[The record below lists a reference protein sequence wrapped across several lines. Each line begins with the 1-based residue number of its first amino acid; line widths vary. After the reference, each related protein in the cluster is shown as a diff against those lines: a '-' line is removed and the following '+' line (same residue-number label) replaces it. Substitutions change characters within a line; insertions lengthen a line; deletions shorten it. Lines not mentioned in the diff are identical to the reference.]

1 MDLWGPGRLRSAV
14 VENDVL
20 LVQILS
26 FASLGTLQLLS
37 MANKRW
43 LDRAYSLSS
52 EVAVDMDAWPFA
64 RTELGKTLKVQN
76 QIRVGG
82 QLWTNPMIL
91 KDSKVRDADLLLA
104 LKRFR
109 PTQLAR
115 LAASS
120 SCLSSSSVSRALTS
134 FSHLRELSLS
144 SCGSGK
150 LGAEVQASLDLC
162 TCLKNLHLD
171 SVQLKPPRSAGLSEL
186 IVGRTVMQD
195 LWPLDYFQHLRVL
208 NLSEWAFVN
217 KDLCAT
223 NHVSTQNLQVHDW
236 LLETFKRCRALQEI
250 QIYAVTQVT
259 NEMLA
264 VLIENLADLWKFA
277 GFRRHPFFFSRFVE
291 FPFPDG
297 ARSLHAGCLS
307 AEATAA
313 FEAYFPAASIMIDDI
328 YAENLNLVDLADLG
342 LTLDMLL

>member
-109 PTQLAR
+109 PTQL
-115 LAASS
+115 
-120 SCLSSSSVSRALTS
+120 
-134 FSHLRELSLS
+134 
-144 SCGSGK
+144 GSIGCK
-150 LGAEVQASLDLC
+150 
-162 TCLKNLHLD
+162 
-171 SVQLKPPRSAGLSEL
+171 QL
-186 IVGRTVMQD
+186 
-195 LWPLDYFQHLRVL
+195 
-208 NLSEWAFVN
+208 
-217 KDLCAT
+217 
-223 NHVSTQNLQVHDW
+223 
-236 LLETFKRCRALQEI
+236 LLEFI
-250 QIYAVTQVT
+250 
-259 NEMLA
+259 
-264 VLIENLADLWKFA
+264 
-277 GFRRHPFFFSRFVE
+277 
-291 FPFPDG
+291 
-297 ARSLHAGCLS
+297 LS
-307 AEATAA
+307 
-313 FEAYFPAASIMIDDI
+313 F
-328 YAENLNLVDLADLG
+328 
-342 LTLDMLL
+342 

>member
-1 MDLWGPGRLRSAV
+1 
-14 VENDVL
+14 
-20 LVQILS
+20 
-26 FASLGTLQLLS
+26 
-37 MANKRW
+37 
-43 LDRAYSLSS
+43 
-52 EVAVDMDAWPFA
+52 
-64 RTELGKTLKVQN
+64 
-76 QIRVGG
+76 
-82 QLWTNPMIL
+82 
-91 KDSKVRDADLLLA
+91 
-104 LKRFR
+104 
-109 PTQLAR
+109 
-115 LAASS
+115 
-120 SCLSSSSVSRALTS
+120 
-134 FSHLRELSLS
+134 
-144 SCGSGK
+144 
-150 LGAEVQASLDLC
+150 
-162 TCLKNLHLD
+162 
-171 SVQLKPPRSAGLSEL
+171 
-186 IVGRTVMQD
+186 MQD